1 VTVRGRVGV
10 LLTCVV
16 VAMVVAL
23 YAALRSPPPAPLPP
37 AGSVHLGPEPGQDV
51 AGYLASLP
59 ATRPPAGVVA
69 PALVQFGPEQT
80 PTAALAAVAGA
91 TPVTAVFR
99 VEIPRVQTAL
109 RFEALE
115 PGVPAATAL
124 DNARQRAAAAA
135 STDAGRLTGRPQAV
149 AAAEARDLAV
159 AQCGCVLALV
169 VDGDGAVLGQV
180 ADRAGVRALDAAPP
194 GTTPRE
200 LALSPLL
207 PGQTG
212 RADPLPDDGVV
223 AGS

>member
-1 VTVRGRVGV
+1 MTVRGRVGV
-10 LLTCVV
+10 LLACVV
-16 VAMVVAL
+16 VAALVAL

-51 AGYLASLP
+51 GGYLASLP

-80 PTAALAAVAGA
+80 PAAALATVAGT

-115 PGVPAATAL
+115 NGVPAATAL

-135 STDAGRLTGRPQAV
+135 TADAGRLTGRPQAV
-149 AAAEARDLAV
+149 AAAEGRDLTG
-159 AQCGCVLALV
+159 AQCGCVVALV
-169 VDGDGAVLGQV
+169 VQGDGTVLAQV
-180 ADRAGVRALDAAPP
+180 ADRTGVRALNAAPA
-194 GTTPRE
+194 GTTTRE

-207 PGQTG
+207 PGQIG